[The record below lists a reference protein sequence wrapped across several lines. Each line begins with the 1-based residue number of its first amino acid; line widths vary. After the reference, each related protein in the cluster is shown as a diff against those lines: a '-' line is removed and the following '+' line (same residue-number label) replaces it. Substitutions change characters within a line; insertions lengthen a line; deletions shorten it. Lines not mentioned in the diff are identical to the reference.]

1 MTTSPSSRCIHYI
14 AALQSDAIRTHSPAM
29 IEIRRLNQHDV
40 PVLTMLAAEDGDFD
54 IEGRG
59 EPIEAPNPE
68 RARDYLANPS
78 VLFWVSLNGDVVTG
92 FLQCLV
98 LPIRTG
104 RGREV
109 LVYEIGVRKAYR
121 RQGIGRALMTHLE
134 LWMHANGTDEMW
146 VAADNPGAERFYRA
160 CGYARTGPEY
170 FQPVYM
176 SRELT
181 SE

>member
-1 MTTSPSSRCIHYI
+1 
-14 AALQSDAIRTHSPAM
+14 M
-29 IEIRRLNQHDV
+29 ITIRRLDENDV

-59 EPIEAPNPE
+59 ESTEAPDPVM
-68 RARDYLANPS
+68 ARTYLADPT
-78 VLFWVSLNGDVVTG
+78 VLFWISLDADVVTG

-109 LVYEIGVRKAYR
+109 LLYEVGVRMKYR
-121 RQGIGRALMTHLE
+121 RQGIGRALLQHME
-134 LWMHANGTDEMW
+134 SWMRENDIDEMW
-146 VAADNPGAERFYRA
+146 VAADNPGAERFYKA
-160 CGYARTGPEY
+160 CGYARTAPEY

-176 SRELT
+176 SRELDG
-181 SE
+181 E

>member
-1 MTTSPSSRCIHYI
+1 MTV
-14 AALQSDAIRTHSPAM
+14 
-29 IEIRRLNQHDV
+29 IRRLNETDV
-40 PVLTMLAAEDGDFD
+40 PVLELLAAEDGDFD

-59 EPIEAPNPE
+59 EAIEAPDPV
-68 RARDYLANPS
+68 RARAYLANPA
-78 VLFWVSLNGDVVTG
+78 VLFWVSTDGAVITG

-98 LPIRTG
+98 LPVRTG

-121 RQGIGRALMTHLE
+121 RRGIGRALMMHLE
-134 LWMHANGTDEMW
+134 KWMRGEAIDEMW

-160 CGYARTGPEY
+160 CGYARTGPQF

-176 SRELT
+176 SKELAG
-181 SE
+181 E